1 MPANIDAFLATKRI
15 AVVGASAN
23 PDKYGHKVF
32 QHLRSHGFDV
42 IPVNPTTSAIDGVST
57 ATDLYAIEPL
67 PEAVSIITPPQVSEK
82 VIADALTLSIKH
94 IWLQPGA
101 ENGRCLQ
108 LCVDA
113 GVDVIAGGPCV
124 LLELP

>member
-1 MPANIDAFLATKRI
+1 MPANIDAFLATHRI

-23 PDKYGHKVF
+23 TDKYGYKVF
-32 QHLRSHGFDV
+32 QHLRGHGYEV
-42 IPVNPTTSAIDGVST
+42 VPVNPRTASIDGVT
-57 ATDLYAIEPL
+57 TVADLYAIEPL
-67 PEAVSIITPPQVSEK
+67 PEAISIITPPEVSEQ
-82 VIADALTLSIKH
+82 VIADAVTLNIRH

-113 GVDVIAGGPCV
+113 GIDVIAGGPCV